1 MPKNNEILEGEICNK
16 IYNIRGE
23 KVMLDRDLAEIYG
36 YTTSAFNQQ
45 VKNNIEK
52 FEGEDFMFQLS
63 PEEIDSVSISKNL
76 ISKNLTSSWG
86 GVRKSPYAFTEQGIY
101 MLMTVL
107 KGELATKQSRTL
119 IRLFKAMK
127 DHIIENQS
135 IVSKVI
141 DNSKD
146 IVEMK
151 TEIKKINNKINDTIK
166 KSEISPILLDFTKL
180 AENKE
185 YLLLNGKPIRA
196 KEAYMRIYSKARNSI
211 YIIDNYVDIKTLHL
225 LQDIKPG
232 TEVIFFTDNAHK
244 YLRKFDLD
252 DFRKERP
259 DLKINFITANKLFH
273 DRFIIIDEKKLYH
286 AGSSSKDAG
295 IKMTTILEMTDKKIG
310 QYFIEQIKKLKDNPR
325 LILE

>member
-1 MPKNNEILEGEICNK
+1 MLKNNEILESEIYNK

-23 KVMLDRDLAEIYG
+23 KVMLDRDLAKIYG
-36 YTTSAFNQQ
+36 YSTSAFNQQ

-63 PEEIDSVSISKNL
+63 PEETDNTLISKNL

-86 GVRKSPYAFTEQGIY
+86 GVRKLPYVFTEQGIY

-135 IVSKVI
+135 IIYKVI
-141 DNSKD
+141 NNSKD
-146 IVEMK
+146 IVKMK
-151 TEIKKINNKINDTIK
+151 TEIKEINDKINDTIK
-166 KSEISPILLDFTKL
+166 KSEISPILLDFAELT
-180 AENKE
+180 ENKE
-185 YLLLNGKPIRA
+185 YLLLNGEPIRA
-196 KEAYMRIYSKARNSI
+196 KEAYMRIYSKARNNI

-225 LQDIKPG
+225 LQDIKPDI
-232 TEVIFFTDNAHK
+232 EVIFFTDNIHK

-252 DFRKERP
+252 DFKKERP
-259 DLKINFITANKLFH
+259 DLKISFITANKLFH

-295 IKMTTILEMTDKKIG
+295 TKMTTILEMTDKKVG